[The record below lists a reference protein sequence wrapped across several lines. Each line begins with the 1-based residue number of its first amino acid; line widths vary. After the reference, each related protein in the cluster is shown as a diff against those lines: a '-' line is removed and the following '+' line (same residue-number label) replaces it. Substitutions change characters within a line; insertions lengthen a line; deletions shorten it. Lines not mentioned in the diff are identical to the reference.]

1 MSRDLSVVLIERSI
15 ALIESGWTQGAMAR
29 DKHGRITCPR
39 SRRAVSF
46 CGYGALMRSAWELT
60 RDERRYAALMRQLSN
75 LFSILEIVRMNDTTA
90 RPVIVTALREKMAE
104 L

>member
-1 MSRDLSVVLIERSI
+1 
-15 ALIESGWTQGAMAR
+15 
-29 DKHGRITCPR
+29 
-39 SRRAVSF
+39 
-46 CGYGALMRSAWELT
+46 MRSAWELT
-60 RDERRYAALMRQLSN
+60 RDERRYSALMRRLSN